1 MRNKVQKSR
10 CVKSSLD
17 KFEDVVKTYDALQ
30 EATAKVLSED
40 NNYAVIK
47 CNVDCCTID
56 GIAYTTDFLCR
67 KNNGTYEVY
76 ECVYR
81 KHLAKP
87 KTMKLLDA
95 SQKFWGARGVI
106 WKLVIDKE

>member
-40 NNYAVIK
+40 NIIYE
-47 CNVDCCTID
+47 
-56 GIAYTTDFLCR
+56 
-67 KNNGTYEVY
+67 KN
-76 ECVYR
+76 
-81 KHLAKP
+81 
-87 KTMKLLDA
+87 
-95 SQKFWGARGVI
+95 S
-106 WKLVIDKE
+106 